1 MFLTEDGSLYVMG
14 QNGKGLMGL
23 GNQLLN
29 SAGKA
34 VQVTHNTVFIQKII
48 DQLTRE
54 PKGDRYEGWIQPH
67 LSFNCRWLS
76 LWLGI

>member
-29 SAGKA
+29 TAGKA
-34 VQVTHNTVFIQKII
+34 VQVIHNTVFIQKII

-54 PKGDRYEGWIQPH
+54 SKGDRYEGWIQSH